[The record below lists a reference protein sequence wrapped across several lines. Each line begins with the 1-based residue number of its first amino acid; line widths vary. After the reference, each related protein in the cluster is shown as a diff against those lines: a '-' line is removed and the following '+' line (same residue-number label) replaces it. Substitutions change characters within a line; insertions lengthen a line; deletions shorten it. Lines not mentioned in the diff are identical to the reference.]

1 MSASS
6 PQIHSSWLTDPKVR
20 AWVFQVL
27 ALVTVVAVGWYLFDN
42 TQTNLAKRGITSG
55 FSFLNNTAGFG
66 IAQHLIEYSESDT
79 YARVFFIGLLNTLLV
94 SAIGIVLATILGFII
109 GVARL
114 STNWLINKLA
124 TIYIETFR
132 NIPPLLQIFFWYF
145 AVLLP
150 LPGPKQSLNLGD
162 TFFLNNRG
170 LNMPG
175 PSPTESFWPFAVV
188 VGLTLVGIYLLV
200 KWARKRFEAS
210 GQPFPAFFT
219 SLGLLLVLP
228 GLTVLIFGN
237 PFAWTLPTLQGFNI
251 RGGFVV
257 IPELMALTLALS
269 IYTASFIAEIVRS
282 GIQSVSHGQTE
293 AARSLG
299 LQPSVTLRKVIIP
312 QALRVIIPPLT
323 SQYLNLAKNSS
334 LAAGIGYPDM
344 VSLFAGTVLNQ
355 TGQAI
360 EVIAITMSVYLTISI
375 SISLLMNWY
384 NARAAI
390 KERGAWRHKP
400 FNPLPRGLRRRRA
413 GAVV

>member
-6 PQIHSSWLTDPKVR
+6 PQIRSSWLTDPQVR
-20 AWVFQVL
+20 AWVFQILSIVF
-27 ALVTVVAVGWYLFDN
+27 VVAIGWYLFDN

-55 FSFLNNTAGFG
+55 FSFLNNSAGFG
-66 IAQHLIEYSESDT
+66 IAQHLVEYSESDT
-79 YARVFFIGLLNTLLV
+79 YGRVFIVGLLNTLLV
-94 SAIGIVLATILGFII
+94 SFIGIVLATIIGFII

-114 STNWLINKLA
+114 SPNWLIGKIA

-150 LPGPKQSLNLGD
+150 LPGPKQSLSIGD
-162 TFFLNNRG
+162 TFFLSNRG

-175 PSPTESFWPFAVV
+175 PGPGEGFWPFVIT
-188 VGLTLVGIYLLV
+188 VGLTLAGIFLLV
-200 KWARKRFEAS
+200 RWVRKRFEAT
-210 GQPFPAFFT
+210 GQPFPALLT
-219 SLGLLLVLP
+219 SIAMLVVLP
-228 GLTVLIFGN
+228 GAAVLVFGN
-237 PFAWTLPTLQGFNI
+237 PFAWTFPEMKGFNF
-251 RGGFVV
+251 RGGLVV
-257 IPELMALTLALS
+257 IPELIALTLALS

-282 GIQSVSHGQTE
+282 GIQAVSHGQTE

-299 LQPSVTLRKVIIP
+299 LKPSVTLRKVIIP

-323 SQYLNLAKNSS
+323 SQYLNLVKNSS

-360 EVIAITMSVYLTISI
+360 EVIAITMSVYLSISI
-375 SISLLMNWY
+375 SISILMNWY
-384 NARAAI
+384 NSRIALV
-390 KERGAWRHKP
+390 ER
-400 FNPLPRGLRRRRA
+400 
-413 GAVV
+413 